1 MKKYDIRFW
10 ACDRSHS
17 GVEILVHVPNLQ
29 HSGIPEY
36 VKEKAEAVDLFLKTA
51 LFLNLIF
58 FSQRIVRFRS
68 AAKYASV
75 ASSRLRSR
83 KKVDPYFLQ

>member
-1 MKKYDIRFW
+1 MRP
-10 ACDRSHS
+10 SHS
-17 GVEILVHVPNLQ
+17 RVEILVHLPNLQ

-36 VKEKAEAVDLFLKTA
+36 VKKKAEAVDLFLKTA

-68 AAKYASV
+68 AAKICLCCSI
-75 ASSRLRSR
+75 STLPQKSRIHIFYN
-83 KKVDPYFLQ
+83 K

>member
-1 MKKYDIRFW
+1 MIYTLQTFFW

-36 VKEKAEAVDLFLKTA
+36 VMKKAEAVDLFLKTA
-51 LFLNLIF
+51 LSLILHF
-58 FSQRIVRFRS
+58 FSS
-68 AAKYASV
+68 ELCDS
-75 ASSRLRSR
+75 
-83 KKVDPYFLQ
+83 